1 MTVPMQD
8 VFAFWE
14 DDITGV
20 RASDPSTC
28 GALALAMELQTADWT
43 EEEAGAELARRC
55 DSRSLHA
62 AQQVLLEAFQKSP
75 VLLIRAICA
84 SRALWVAID
93 ITDERPVPC
102 PSSPSPRRRWP
113 FQRHPR

>member
-14 DDITGV
+14 ADITGA
-20 RASDPSTC
+20 RGAGPSTC

-55 DSRSLHA
+55 DSRSLHT
-62 AQQVLLEAFQKSP
+62 AQEVLLEAFRKSP
-75 VLLIRAICA
+75 ALLIRAICA

-93 ITDERPVPC
+93 ITDATAAP
-102 PSSPSPRRRWP
+102 SPSAKRRWP
-113 FQRHPR
+113 FRRNDR